1 MAIYETRAYRSG
13 KEEDAAA
20 ARFWLKIFTATF
32 ALGVATGITMEFSFG
47 TNWADYSRFVGDIFG
62 APLAAEAL
70 LAFFLESTFLG
81 VLLFGRKHVG
91 KKFYLVSAW
100 LVFIG
105 SAFSAL
111 WIIIANSW
119 MQTPGAQSL
128 PMREPCGAHELLRRG
143 FQPVNAHTL
152 LARDLCGA
160 HHGRVHDHGGCGMV
174 YAQEGS

>member
-1 MAIYETRAYRSG
+1 
-13 KEEDAAA
+13 
-20 ARFWLKIFTATF
+20 
-32 ALGVATGITMEFSFG
+32 MEFSFG

-119 MQTPGAQSL
+119 MQTPG
-128 PMREPCGAHELLRRG
+128 GAEL
-143 FQPVNAHTL
+143 A
-152 LARDLCGA
+152 D
-160 HHGRVHDHGGCGMV
+160 
-174 YAQEGS
+174 EGTRAVLTNFFAAAFNRQRSHATRT